1 MYVFKRVVLFVF
13 SWRETNTPRMSTNDA
28 IAKGLEQIKEAT
40 IARKRGVEM
49 EFKRKADAIDLECEC
64 RKNELKVEMLK
75 KMQTIDEEMDKEK
88 DTFIGLCE
96 SRAHQEP

>member
-13 SWRETNTPRMSTNDA
+13 SWRETNTPRMSTNVA

-40 IARKRGVEM
+40 IALKRGVEM

-64 RKNELKVEMLK
+64 RKNELKVEMVK
-75 KMQTIDEEMDKEK
+75 KMQTIDAEMDKEK
-88 DTFIGLCE
+88 GTFKRQCE
-96 SRAHQEP
+96 SQDRQEP

>member
-28 IAKGLEQIKEAT
+28 IAKGMKQIEEAT
-40 IARKRGVEM
+40 IARTRAVEM

-64 RKNELKVEMLK
+64 RKNELKAEMVK
-75 KMQTIDEEMDKEK
+75 KMQTIDEEMEVQKG
-88 DTFIGLCE
+88 TFIGLCE
-96 SRAHQEP
+96 SQDRQKP